1 VKVAGDVLLLMP
13 AALGTRLHS
22 THLVATKFPA
32 SFNPNIWRQIE
43 FGKETVASP
52 KHEPVS
58 SVGNT
63 EATRRMFTL
72 LYFTW
77 RHAGLALGVESSGM
91 ALLGLL
97 LLQNRKYRRFPP
109 TVSW

>member
-1 VKVAGDVLLLMP
+1 MKVAGDVLLLMP

-77 RHAGLALGVESSGM
+77 ETCWLGSRG
-91 ALLGLL
+91 
-97 LLQNRKYRRFPP
+97 RKQRNGSPWAFASPK
-109 TVSW
+109 